1 MILKNKN
8 IIYLVIMKK
17 INKFLIIFGVIVFIS
32 VLFFIVVKC
41 DNIDLLLINNKEDDK
56 NNKDE
61 NKNNLEV
68 NNSINI
74 DIGNNYGG

>member
-1 MILKNKN
+1 
-8 IIYLVIMKK
+8 MKK
-17 INKFLIIFGVIVFIS
+17 FNKFLIIFGVIVFIS

-41 DNIDLLLINNKEDDK
+41 DIIDLLLINNKEDDK

-61 NKNNLEV
+61 NKNNLKV

-74 DIGNNYGG
+74 DIGN